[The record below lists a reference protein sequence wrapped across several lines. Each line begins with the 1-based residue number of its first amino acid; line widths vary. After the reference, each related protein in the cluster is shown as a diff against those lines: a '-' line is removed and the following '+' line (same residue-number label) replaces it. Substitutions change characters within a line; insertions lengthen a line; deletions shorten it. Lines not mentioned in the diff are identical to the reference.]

1 MQVEGESYAHD
12 LARPCLAAAER
23 ARECRATSANQ
34 QIEALASPGAANCRD
49 RIVAVRQERGLPP
62 LEEGKAEPERPPAAL
77 DREPFHPGETEA
89 LLVYAVDREIDG
101 CDVLVMAGNP
111 EDVRPLPQLAE
122 EDWRVRPA
130 AQRNR

>member
-1 MQVEGESYAHD
+1 MRMILPG
-12 LARPCLAAAER
+12 LALLLLGGPVSAEPPTQDRP
-23 ARECRATSANQ
+23 ATSANQ